1 MNTQNVNINVN
12 TATKEHSGRY
22 GENPSALRTDGFVR
36 NLNSSNA
43 FDVIR
48 ADIVLARMEKQAGQS
63 CGLHYEIFESR
74 LLEMAMNYLCELPL
88 KDRPVFMGAASKR
101 GFMLTEA
108 EADRAY
114 DAFFSLKDELS
125 ADY

>member
-1 MNTQNVNINVN
+1 MNTQNVNVK
-12 TATKEHSGRY
+12 TAAQERSERY
-22 GENPSALRTDGFVR
+22 GEKPSALRTDGFVR

-48 ADIVLARMEKQAGQS
+48 ADVALARMEKQAGHS
-63 CGLHYEIFESR
+63 CGLYYEIFESR

-114 DAFFSLKDELS
+114 DSFISLKDELS